1 MTKARFRAAILFILW
16 TSAATAQVDTLRI
29 ATYNL
34 LKFPYNNGA
43 GRVPYFRTVI
53 RALNPD
59 ILVIQELESAQG
71 LFTFLNEVMNPGQ
84 SNVYESAPHVDGPD
98 TDNGLFFKRG
108 AIALTGTHQIYTDLR
123 NITEYALTVNG
134 LTFHLY
140 SAHLKAGTQSSDAS
154 RRLTE
159 AITLRNY
166 LNKLPANFNF
176 IVAGDFNLQS
186 ASEAAFT
193 KLTGNESDNDGRLWD
208 PLNAIGAW
216 NNNGLFA
223 GIHTQS
229 TRTALVDSGAT
240 GGLDDRF
247 DLMLVSASVLASGGM
262 DILANTY
269 KAFGNDGRHFNQAI
283 NFGTNS
289 AVPDSVAK
297 ALYFASDHLPVYA
310 DFVIGT
316 PSAVSSFTPAAL
328 PRHFNLAQNHPN
340 PFATTSQTEIRF
352 SLPVASN
359 VRLEIF
365 NFLGQRVALLLDGR
379 LSAGEHR
386 ISWNGRSEDGKT
398 VTGGIYFYRVQVDGG
413 NSTWVAVKKMVV
425 LP

>member
-1 MTKARFRAAILFILW
+1 MTTARFRAAILFILW

-59 ILVIQELESAQG
+59 ILVVQELESAQG
-71 LFTFLNEVMNPGQ
+71 LLIFLNEVMNPGQ

-108 AIALTGTHQIYTDLR
+108 AIALTGTHQIYTSLR

-134 LTFHLY
+134 VTFHLY

-166 LNKLPANFNF
+166 LNTLPANFNF

-186 ASEAAFT
+186 SSEAAFS
-193 KLTGNESDNDGRLWD
+193 KLTGSETDNDGRLWD
-208 PLNAIGAW
+208 PLNATGAW

-223 GIHTQS
+223 RIHTQS
-229 TRTALVDSGAT
+229 TRTALLDSGAT

-247 DLMLVSASVLASGGM
+247 DLMLVSASVLTGGGM

-269 KAFGNDGRHFNQAI
+269 QAFGNDGRHFNQAI

-289 AVPDSVAK
+289 AVPDSIAK
-297 ALYFASDHLPVYA
+297 ALYFASDHLPVCA
-310 DFVIGT
+310 DFFIGT
-316 PSAVSSFTPAAL
+316 PSAVSSSTTTVLPWRFTL
-328 PRHFNLAQNHPN
+328 EQNHPN
-340 PFATTSQTEIRF
+340 PFAATSQTEIRF
-352 SLPVASN
+352 SLPVQSN
-359 VRLEIF
+359 VRVEIF
-365 NFLGQRVALLLDGR
+365 NFLGQRVTLLLDDK

-386 ISWNGRSEDGKT
+386 INWNGRSEDGKMA
-398 VTGGIYFYRVQVDGG
+398 VVGVYFYRLQAKNDITSW
-413 NSTWVAVKKMVV
+413 NAVKKMVV